1 MVLKVL
7 RQAGRA
13 KEGQTEI
20 QVAAAG
26 EARQQRGLQSTRLEQ
41 IQVEILSVIY
51 TDDQDP
57 GVSGV
62 LASQHQSASTN
73 IYQTIK
79 LLTQSVWSGVGGGG
93 GGVLADLWTGGRWK
107 PV

>member
-1 MVLKVL
+1 MVVLKVL

-51 TDDQDP
+51 TDDED
-57 GVSGV
+57 
-62 LASQHQSASTN
+62 
-73 IYQTIK
+73 
-79 LLTQSVWSGVGGGG
+79 
-93 GGVLADLWTGGRWK
+93 
-107 PV
+107 